1 MRRVRAVTELTVP
14 FLDLRPVNA
23 QVEAAALADIAD
35 IIETSQFIGGR
46 NVSEFEEAFAEYVG
60 TTEAVGVASGLDA
73 LRLGLAA
80 LDPDPGA
87 EVVVPAMTFFAT
99 WEAVSQVGGVP
110 VAVDVS
116 EADLGIDVAAV
127 EAAITDRTAAIMPV
141 HLYGQMAD
149 MDAVLRLADRHA
161 IPVIEDAAQAHGAT
175 RAGTRAGAGGMVAG
189 FSFYPGKNLGAM
201 GDAGALVTRDSEIA
215 ARARALREHGQRRK
229 YHHDEIG
236 WTARLDAVQAAVL
249 ARKLPH
255 LDGWNDARRRIAE
268 LYLDSLAGVGDVVLP
283 PVAPGSQPVWHL
295 FVIRTGDPGGLA
307 DHLSRDGIATGRHY
321 PEPPHLSRAYA
332 SLGYGE
338 GSFPVAEAIA
348 RECLSLPIFPGMTET
363 QVSRVVDSVV
373 SWFAGG

>member
-1 MRRVRAVTELTVP
+1 MRRVHAATEQLVP
-14 FLDLRPVNA
+14 FVDLRPANA
-23 QVEAAALADIAD
+23 QVEAAVLADIAE
-35 IIETSQFIGGR
+35 IIETSRFIGGK
-46 NVSEFEEAFAEYVG
+46 NVSEFEKTFAEYVG

-73 LRLGLAA
+73 LRLGLAT
-80 LDPDPGA
+80 LDVGPGA

-99 WEAVSQVGGVP
+99 WEAVTQVGAVP
-110 VAVDVS
+110 VPVDVS
-116 EADLGIDVAAV
+116 EDALGIDVAAV
-127 EAAITDRTAAIMPV
+127 EASINDRTAAIMPV
-141 HLYGQMAD
+141 HLYGQLVD
-149 MDAVLRLADRHA
+149 VDAVSSLSDRHA

-175 RAGTRAGAGGMVAG
+175 RAGMRAGAVGVVAG

-201 GDAGALVTRDSEIA
+201 GDAGALVTRDPEIA

-255 LDGWNDARRRIAE
+255 LDGWNDARRGIAG
-268 LYLDSLAGVGDVVLP
+268 LYLEALAGLGDLVLP
-283 PVAPGSQPVWHL
+283 PIAPESDPVWHL
-295 FVIRTGDPGGLA
+295 FVIRTGDPGGLSE
-307 DHLSRDGIATGRHY
+307 HLSRDGIATARHY

-332 SLGYGE
+332 SLGYDE

-363 QVSRVVDSVV
+363 QVSRVVESVG